1 MLEYNSFLILKGS
14 INVEN
19 KQASKTGNDWFR
31 PLKTVYLI
39 RAFAG
44 KTVKVKAV
52 FGFLLLMQ
60 TEWFTEVHFVGKH
73 HQFCLSH
80 EAQKSLQGR
89 KHKVIL
95 FLVTLFKAFLVKV
108 LLYHMFCF
116 CGF

>member
-1 MLEYNSFLILKGS
+1 MLEYNNFLILKVS

-95 FLVTLFKAFLVKV
+95 FSYFI
-108 LLYHMFCF
+108 
-116 CGF
+116 